1 MQATIDILIK
11 EIRQELRDRR
21 TLSIMF
27 LFAIV
32 VVVTIGFSLKGKT
45 LAPEWGAI
53 IIWLVFLFALLTG
66 VASTFFKEE
75 EARTAMALRLTAE
88 YNAVYWGK
96 TLYNLFISAL
106 LGLITIPA
114 LVIFAGLHS
123 PDWGLMVMILLPGL
137 LALMSGLN
145 LLAALTAKMSGKS
158 ALLTILS
165 FPVVIP
171 VLINGINGTLLVL
184 KGGQLA
190 QVINTL
196 TMFAA
201 YATIMLT
208 VGFFLFEFI
217 WQEESGG

>member
-1 MQATIDILIK
+1 LAFPSK
-11 EIRQELRDRR
+11 E
-21 TLSIMF
+21 
-27 LFAIV
+27 
-32 VVVTIGFSLKGKT
+32 KT

-123 PDWGLMVMILLPGL
+123 PDWGLMVMILLPRATG
-137 LALMSGLN
+137 AN
-145 LLAALTAKMSGKS
+145 ERPQFTRS
-158 ALLTILS
+158 ANREDGRQIRFTDH
-165 FPVVIP
+165 
-171 VLINGINGTLLVL
+171 
-184 KGGQLA
+184 
-190 QVINTL
+190 
-196 TMFAA
+196 
-201 YATIMLT
+201 
-208 VGFFLFEFI
+208 FEFSRCDPGI
-217 WQEESGG
+217 DKRDQWYPAGVKRRTIGPGDKYPDNVCCVCNDYANRRVFLI